1 MSEAVIAYIR
11 KKKGILIG
19 MKTAED
25 LKVSVGSAMVEK
37 DSNGEPIV
45 RTVNARGRDL
55 VSGLPKTFEVTNIDM
70 EEALRESV
78 DTIIDAIK
86 STVEKAPPEIAADI
100 AEKGMMLSGG
110 GSLIENLD
118 KLISMR
124 TGMEVNTADNP
135 YEAVAIG
142 TGKSLDNIEKLKTY
156 AEIKIR

>member
-1 MSEAVIAYIR
+1 MFAR
-11 KKKGILIG
+11 LKKFIYAPG
-19 MKTAED
+19 
-25 LKVSVGSAMVEK
+25 
-37 DSNGEPIV
+37 
-45 RTVNARGRDL
+45 
-55 VSGLPKTFEVTNIDM
+55 VSGDEGNI
-70 EEALRESV
+70 AS
-78 DTIIDAIK
+78 
-86 STVEKAPPEIAADI
+86 EIAADI